1 MEQICLCT
9 TSTDLA
15 IQAGQHTK
23 AIELPPQ
30 YKEFT
35 KVFSEKKSFHFPP
48 QPWNHM
54 IEFKK
59 GTPDMIDCK
68 VYPMSQSKDKA
79 LQEFLTEQLKKGYI
93 CPSESQYS
101 SSFFITKKDGKLCPV
116 QDYRRINNYSILYRI
131 NTHFPSSH
139 WMKIMLLLLT
149 APWHIYNKRQ
159 SNFLWFVCDKI

>member
-1 MEQICLCT
+1 MEDLKAHIVQQLVEQICLCT

-93 CPSESQYS
+93 RPSESQDS

-116 QDYRRINNYSILYRI
+116 QDYRRINNYTIQNQYPLPLITLDENHAFTADS
-131 NTHFPSSH
+131 T
-139 WMKIMLLLLT
+139 LT
-149 APWHIYNKRQ
+149 Y
-159 SNFLWFVCDKI
+159 L